1 MSTLPELVGALPDGV
16 AHLAAAGPGGHVV
29 ALGPDWMDPQ
39 SLIDRFGDAAL
50 VGIVLVVFIE
60 TGLLFPLLPGD
71 SLLFTA
77 GALVAQDSLQI
88 SLPLLLALLF
98 AAAFLGDQTA
108 YLIGRTA
115 GPKIFD
121 KPDSRFFKRK
131 YIDQTN
137 AYFER
142 YGGRTIVIARF
153 VPIVRT
159 YAPVAAGVGR
169 MDYKHFV
176 GFNLLG
182 ALLWAVGLTVLGYL
196 LGNIT
201 FVRENIEALVLL
213 IVALS
218 VLPMVVEVWRAR
230 RAARREPEPVLEQVA
245 DVVTGQRL
253 AGDDDPTTGARA
265 DEAADGT
272 TTEGAR

>member
-1 MSTLPELVGALPDGV
+1 LLVSTLPALVGTVTDAA
-16 AHLAAAGPGGHVV
+16 AHLGSGGHVA
-29 ALGPDWMDPQ
+29 ALGPEWMDPA

-50 VGIVLVVFIE
+50 VGIVVVIFVE

-88 SLPLLLALLF
+88 SLPVLLVLLF

-115 GPKIFD
+115 GPKVFD
-121 KPDSRFFKRK
+121 KPDSRFFRRS
-131 YIDQTN
+131 YIDRTN
-137 AYFER
+137 AYFEK

-169 MDYKHFV
+169 MHYRHFV
-176 GFNLLG
+176 GFNALG

-196 LGNIT
+196 LGTIT
-201 FVRENIEALVLL
+201 FVRENIEALVVL
-213 IVALS
+213 IVLLS
-218 VLPMVVEVWRAR
+218 VLPMVVEVWRTRRAER
-230 RAARREPEPVLEQVA
+230 RAAAHEDQDE
-245 DVVTGQRL
+245 T
-253 AGDDDPTTGARA
+253 PTEDAR
-265 DEAADGT
+265 
-272 TTEGAR
+272 